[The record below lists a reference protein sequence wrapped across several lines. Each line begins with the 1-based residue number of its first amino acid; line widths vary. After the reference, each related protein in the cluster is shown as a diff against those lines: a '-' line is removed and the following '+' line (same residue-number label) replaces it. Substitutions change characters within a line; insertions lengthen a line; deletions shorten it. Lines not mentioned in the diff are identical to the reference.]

1 VLTGDTEDHHWHL
14 DKRVPI
20 GMIVTLLVQFA
31 LGLWFISK
39 LDARVYAL
47 EVAQVTQRER
57 DINQDADNNRAF
69 SLLRDDLREVSR
81 KLDRLFENGF
91 NGPNGKK

>member
-1 VLTGDTEDHHWHL
+1 MDTEDHHWHL

-57 DINQDADNNRAF
+57 DLSQDADNNRSF
-69 SLLRDDLREVSR
+69 SLLRDDLKEVSR

-91 NGPNGKK
+91 TSPNGKK